1 MSGHTPTPWTAECSR
16 KGTHWAIRHS
26 ARGKGDG
33 YNNRV
38 AETCQWVPASG
49 PQISSTESAANARR
63 IVAAVN
69 ATADIPVEALE
80 AGVVAKLVEALAAAD
95 KHFGPFADITING
108 QHDPDDVRTARTRQA
123 ALCMEAAERDM
134 RALAMGHQLGDALDG
149 IFAAASQTP
158 GAQFIRNNTAA
169 IADIRA
175 ARINEG
181 WKL

>member
-1 MSGHTPTPWTAECSR
+1 MSGDGSTPTPWTAECSR

-38 AETCQWVPASG
+38 AETCQWAPASG

-80 AGVVAKLVEALAAAD
+80 AGVVAKLVEALEWLEGYLRDTPHHNAPAAA
-95 KHFGPFADITING
+95 N
-108 QHDPDDVRTARTRQA
+108 ARS
-123 ALCMEAAERDM
+123 ALALAKGEAA
-134 RALAMGHQLGDALDG
+134 
-149 IFAAASQTP
+149 
-158 GAQFIRNNTAA
+158 
-169 IADIRA
+169 
-175 ARINEG
+175 
-181 WKL
+181 